1 MQDGDDNAVHGKQSL
16 FYLLVLFLIQRLK
29 HRRSGPG
36 WAVAK
41 TGGRPGGGQRTRDG
55 PRHCVRGPLGRVS
68 LFCFRFFIR

>member
-1 MQDGDDNAVHGKQSL
+1 MRDGDDDAVHGKPSS

-41 TGGRPGGGQRTRDG
+41 TGGRPGGGKERET
-55 PRHCVRGPLGRVS
+55 VIAIVS
-68 LFCFRFFIR
+68 GARLDV